1 MDENNN
7 KKNKVGTIVALVAL
21 GVFLVFIFVKLWGGN
36 EQEVITDNTP
46 TVAPT
51 VAVSEDET
59 YSDYIANMKSDI
71 RYVLTSENYNVNR
84 VKEQETATQLVELRE
99 EYGRFSSVIIEIS
112 YIDKDL
118 CYKYNKPSMVV
129 FDISA
134 TGNNTKLEVQLRC
147 AVAMQNLASG
157 ERDVYSYQLEVN
169 TK

>member
-99 EYGRFSSVIIEIS
+99 ELFLYINDIPVIGV
-112 YIDKDL
+112 
-118 CYKYNKPSMVV
+118 YNSK
-129 FDISA
+129 
-134 TGNNTKLEVQLRC
+134 T
-147 AVAMQNLASG
+147 
-157 ERDVYSYQLEVN
+157 
-169 TK
+169 